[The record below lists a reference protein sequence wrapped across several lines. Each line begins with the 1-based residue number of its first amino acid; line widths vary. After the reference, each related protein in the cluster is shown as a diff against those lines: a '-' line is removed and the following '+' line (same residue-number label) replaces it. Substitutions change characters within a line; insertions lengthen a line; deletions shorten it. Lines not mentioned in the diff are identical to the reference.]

1 MRTTTLILLTLSVL
15 LGVGCANEAKQTT
28 TTGGKLYIVTTTGML
43 ADAVQHVAGEYAT
56 VEALMGPGVDP
67 HLYKATGSDL
77 SKLNKAD
84 LVFYSGLHL
93 EGKMTEVMGKL
104 AQKKPTVGVGDKLDH
119 TRLIDAGGVH
129 DPHIWFDVD
138 LWSGVLPIIASELKA
153 YDAAHA
159 ETYTSNA
166 ANYVKELQALHEWV
180 QMQINTLE
188 PNQRILVTAHDAFHF
203 FGKAYGMEV
212 RGLQGISTVSEYGL
226 KDVTD
231 VVDMLVSRKINAVFV
246 ESSVS
251 DKALKAVVQGA
262 ADQGHTVNIGGTLFS
277 DAMGA
282 ADKPEGT
289 YVGMV
294 KYNVTT
300 IVEALQ

>member
-1 MRTTTLILLTLSVL
+1 MRTPIAFILALVSMLWM
-15 LGVGCANEAKQTT
+15 GCTNETKQTT
-28 TTGGKLYIVTTTGML
+28 TKGGKLYIVTTTGML

-77 SKLNKAD
+77 SKLNQAD
-84 LVFYSGLHL
+84 LVFYNGLHL
-93 EGKMTEVMGKL
+93 EGKMTEVMAKL
-104 AQKKPTVGVGDKLDH
+104 AQKKPTVGVGDKLDQS
-119 TRLIDAGGVH
+119 RLIDAGGVH
-129 DPHIWFDVD
+129 DPHIWFDVE
-138 LWSGVLPIIASELKA
+138 LWAEILPLIADELIA
-153 YDAAHA
+153 YDSAHMDA
-159 ETYTSNA
+159 Y
-166 ANYVKELQALHEWV
+166 ANNSIQYQKELLELNTWV
-180 QMQINTLE
+180 QAQINTLPE
-188 PNQRILVTAHDAFHF
+188 NQRILVTAHDAFHY

-231 VVDMLVSRKINAVFV
+231 VVDMLVGRKINAVFV

-251 DKALKAVVQGA
+251 DKALKAVVEGA
-262 ADQGHTVNIGGTLFS
+262 ADKGHTVKIGGMLYS

-282 ADKPEGT
+282 AEKPEGT

-300 IVEALQ
+300 IVEALK

>member
-1 MRTTTLILLTLSVL
+1 MRTPALILLTLCIL
-15 LGVGCANEAKQTT
+15 LWMGCTNEAKKTT
-28 TTGGKLYIVTTTGML
+28 TTGGKIYIVTTTGML
-43 ADAVQHVAGEYAT
+43 ADAVQHAAGEYAT

-84 LVFYSGLHL
+84 LIFYNGLHL
-93 EGKMTEVMGKL
+93 EGKMTEVMAKL
-104 AQKKPTVGVGDKLDH
+104 GQKKPVIALGDKLPPE
-119 TRLIDAGGVH
+119 RLINHGAAH
-129 DPHIWFDVD
+129 DPHIWFDVS
-138 LWSGVLPIIASELKA
+138 LWAEILPLITDELVA
-153 YDAAHA
+153 YDDAHGQAYA
-159 ETYTSNA
+159 ENSIKYQKELLELDTW
-166 ANYVKELQALHEWV
+166 VKEQLNN
-180 QMQINTLE
+180 IP
-188 PNQRILVTAHDAFHF
+188 PNQRILVTAHDAFEY

-262 ADQGHTVNIGGTLFS
+262 ADQGHTVKIGGTLFS

-300 IVEALQ
+300 IVEALK

>member
-1 MRTTTLILLTLSVL
+1 MRITTLILLTLSVL
-15 LGVGCANEAKQTT
+15 LWVGCTNEAKKTT

-104 AQKKPTVGVGDKLDH
+104 AQKKPTVGVGDKLDPA
-119 TRLIDAGGVH
+119 RLIDASGMH
-129 DPHIWFDVD
+129 DPHVWFDVA
-138 LWSGVLPIIASELKA
+138 LWAEILPLITDELIA
-153 YDAAHA
+153 YDIEHM
-159 ETYTSNA
+159 NA
-166 ANYVKELQALHEWV
+166 YADNSIKYQKELLELDSWV
-180 QMQINTLE
+180 QEQINTLPE
-188 PNQRILVTAHDAFHF
+188 SQRILVTAHDAFHY
-203 FGKAYGMEV
+203 FGKAYGIEV
-212 RGLQGISTVSEYGL
+212 HGLQGISTVSEYGL
-226 KDVTD
+226 KDVTNI
-231 VVDMLVSRKINAVFV
+231 VDMLVSRKINAVFV

-262 ADQGHTVNIGGTLFS
+262 ADQGHTVKIGGTLFS

-300 IVEALQ
+300 IVEALK

>member
-1 MRTTTLILLTLSVL
+1 MKPFLPILILASILFLF
-15 LGVGCANEAKQTT
+15 GCADEKSNTSNKD
-28 TTGGKLYIVTTTGML
+28 KLYIVTTTGMI

-77 SKLNKAD
+77 SKLNQAD
-84 LVFYSGLHL
+84 IIFYNGLHL
-93 EGKMTEVMGKL
+93 EGKMTEVLGKL
-104 AQKKPTVGVGDKLDH
+104 GKKKPVIGLGDKLPVQN
-119 TRLIDAGGVH
+119 LISHGTAY
-129 DPHIWFDVD
+129 DPHIWFDVKT
-138 LWSGVLPIIASELKA
+138 WSDILRIITQILTEADTVHATQYQANATLYQQELL
-153 YDAAHA
+153 
-159 ETYTSNA
+159 
-166 ANYVKELQALHEWV
+166 ELDSWV
-180 QMQINTLE
+180 RQQINSL
-188 PNQRILVTAHDAFHF
+188 PQNQRILVTAHDAFEY
-203 FGKAYGMEV
+203 FGKAYGIEV

-231 VVDMLVSRKINAVFV
+231 VVDLLVSRKIKAVFV

-262 ADQGHTVNIGGTLFS
+262 TDKGHTVNIGGTLYS

-282 ADKPEGT
+282 ANKPEGT

-294 KYNVTT
+294 KHNVTT
-300 IVEALQ
+300 IVNALK

>member
-1 MRTTTLILLTLSVL
+1 MRTPIAIILALVSVL
-15 LGVGCANEAKQTT
+15 WMGCANEAKQTT
-28 TTGGKLYIVTTTGML
+28 TTGGTLYIVTTTGML

-77 SKLNKAD
+77 SKLNQAD

-93 EGKMTEVMGKL
+93 EGKMTEVMAKL
-104 AQKKPTVGVGDKLDH
+104 AQKKPTVGVGDKLDP

-138 LWSGVLPIIASELKA
+138 LWSGILPTIANELMA
-153 YDAAHA
+153 YDPEHG
-159 ETYTSNA
+159 ETYTGNA
-166 ANYVKELQALHEWV
+166 ANYAKELQGLHEWV
-180 QMQINTLE
+180 QMQINSLPE
-188 PNQRILVTAHDAFHF
+188 NQRILVTAHDAFHY

-251 DKALKAVVQGA
+251 DKALKAVVEGA
-262 ADQGHTVNIGGTLFS
+262 ADQGHTVKIGGMLYS

-282 ADKPEGT
+282 VDKPEGT
-289 YVGMV
+289 YIGMV

-300 IVEALQ
+300 IVEALK

>member
-1 MRTTTLILLTLSVL
+1 MRTFTAIILAFATLLWASCT
-15 LGVGCANEAKQTT
+15 NEAKKTT

-93 EGKMTEVMGKL
+93 EGKMTDVMGKL
-104 AQKKPTVGVGDKLDH
+104 AQKKPTIGVGDKLDH

-129 DPHIWFDVD
+129 DPHIWFDVA
-138 LWSGVLPIIASELKA
+138 LWAEILPFIADELIA
-153 YDAAHA
+153 YDNAHA
-159 ETYTSNA
+159 DTY
-166 ANYVKELQALHEWV
+166 ANNSIGYQKDLLALDDWV
-180 QMQINTLE
+180 QEQINTLPE
-188 PNQRILVTAHDAFHF
+188 NQRILVTAHDAFHY

-262 ADQGHTVNIGGTLFS
+262 ADKGHTVKIGGTLFS

-300 IVEALQ
+300 IVEALK

>member
-1 MRTTTLILLTLSVL
+1 MRTPIAIILALVSVL
-15 LGVGCANEAKQTT
+15 WIGCANEAKQTT
-28 TTGGKLYIVTTTGML
+28 TKGGKLYIVTTTGML

-77 SKLNKAD
+77 SKLNQAD

-93 EGKMTEVMGKL
+93 EGKMTEVMAKL
-104 AQKKPTVGVGDKLDH
+104 AKKKPTVGVGDKLDH
-119 TRLIDAGGVH
+119 SRLIDAGGVH

-138 LWSGVLPIIASELKA
+138 LWSGILPTIADELKA
-153 YDAAHA
+153 YDPEHA

-166 ANYVKELQALHEWV
+166 ANYVKELQGLHEWV
-180 QMQINTLE
+180 QMEINNLPE
-188 PNQRILVTAHDAFHF
+188 NQRILVTAHDAFHY

-231 VVDMLVSRKINAVFV
+231 VVSMLVDRKINAVFV

-251 DKALKAVVQGA
+251 DKALKAVVEGA
-262 ADQGHTVNIGGTLFS
+262 ADQGHTVKIGGMLYS

-289 YVGMV
+289 YIGMV
-294 KYNVTT
+294 KYNVRT
-300 IVEALQ
+300 IVEALK